1 MKLHDLWKPIPAKPG
16 TPSRVTKTGEVQP
29 ARPPQPPKPPP
40 KPHPPVP
47 PSKPP
52 TPPQPPHDGGE
63 FKPPSRSNKSN
74 NQSRASKRP
83 GRSRRR
89 SVRVG
94 HGDGPPSGDA
104 RDRGSR
110 TRNGPDDSAP
120 TAQGVPPAPAARPW
134 YPLVWSVGPACSPQP
149 HPLGGLWFCSWV
161 ETLAYPDP
169 SHRPLGSSSRSPPGP
184 VSQIPGVRA
193 SRETLNLRRD
203 RETRI
208 GPPRRSSERHPTGL
222 I

>member
-1 MKLHDLWKPIPAKPG
+1 MRSNRPG
-16 TPSRVTKTGEVQP
+16 HRSPRSRHPSRIP
-29 ARPPQPPKPPP
+29 RSRPVSHRPRRS
-40 KPHPPVP
+40 HLMTAGN
-47 PSKPP
+47 SNRRS
-52 TPPQPPHDGGE
+52 G
-63 FKPPSRSNKSN
+63 SNKSN
-74 NQSRASKRP
+74 NQSRASNRP